1 MINLSLILSKI
12 YNMKLLIIN
21 GPNLNLIGRR
31 EVGVY
36 GKENLDQIINWVSA
50 NIESSKVDLIW
61 FQSNSE
67 GDIIDKLHWAID
79 NQIVGVI
86 INPGAYTHYSYAI
99 RDAISS
105 IEIPTIEVHLSNIDE
120 RENFRKKSVIKDVC
134 KKQIKG
140 KGKKGYLEA
149 IKILCKSTP

>member
-1 MINLSLILSKI
+1 
-12 YNMKLLIIN
+12 MKLLIIN

-31 EVGVY
+31 EVDVY
-36 GKENLDQIINWVSA
+36 GKENLDQIINWVSE
-50 NIESSKVDLIW
+50 NIKNSKVDLIW

-140 KGKKGYLEA
+140 KGKEGYLEA

>member
-1 MINLSLILSKI
+1 
-12 YNMKLLIIN
+12 MKLLIIN

-36 GKENLDQIINWVSA
+36 GKENLDQIINWVSE
-50 NIESSKVDLIW
+50 NIKNSKVDLIW

-140 KGKKGYLEA
+140 KGKEGYLEA
-149 IKILCKSTP
+149 IKVLCKSTP

>member
-1 MINLSLILSKI
+1 
-12 YNMKLLIIN
+12 MKLLIIN

-140 KGKKGYLEA
+140 KGKNGYLEA
-149 IKILCKSTP
+149 IKILCKR

>member
-1 MINLSLILSKI
+1 
-12 YNMKLLIIN
+12 MKLLIIN

-31 EVGVY
+31 EVDVY
-36 GKENLDQIINWVSA
+36 GKENLDQIINWVSE

-79 NQIVGVI
+79 NQVLGVI

-99 RDAISS
+99 RDAIYS

-120 RENFRKKSVIKDVC
+120 RENFRKKSVIRDVC

-140 KGKKGYLEA
+140 KGKEGYLEA
-149 IKILCKSTP
+149 IKVLCKSTP

>member
-1 MINLSLILSKI
+1 
-12 YNMKLLIIN
+12 MKLLIIN

-31 EVGVY
+31 EVDVY
-36 GKENLDQIINWVSA
+36 GKENLEQIINWVSE
-50 NIESSKVDLIW
+50 NIETPKVDLIW

-67 GDIIDKLHWAID
+67 GEIIDKLHWAID
-79 NQIVGVI
+79 NQIAGVI

-120 RENFRKKSVIKDVC
+120 RENFRKKSVIRDVC

-140 KGKKGYLEA
+140 KGKEGYLEA
-149 IKILCKSTP
+149 IKILRKSTP

>member
-1 MINLSLILSKI
+1 
-12 YNMKLLIIN
+12 MKLLIIN

-36 GKENLDQIINWVSA
+36 GKENLDQIIKWVSVS
-50 NIESSKVDLIW
+50 IKSSKVDLIW

-79 NQIVGVI
+79 NQIEGII

-105 IEIPTIEVHLSNIDE
+105 IEIPTIEVHLSNIDN
-120 RENFRKKSVIKDVC
+120 RESFRKVSVIKEVC
-134 KKQIKG
+134 IGQIKG
-140 KGKKGYLEA
+140 KGKNGYLEA
-149 IKILCKSTP
+149 IELICKH

>member
-1 MINLSLILSKI
+1 
-12 YNMKLLIIN
+12 MKLLIIN
-21 GPNLNLIGRR
+21 GPNLNLIGKR

-36 GKENLDQIINWVSA
+36 GKENLDQIIHWVSE

-61 FQSNSE
+61 YQSNSE

-79 NQIVGVI
+79 NQIGGVV

-105 IEIPTIEVHLSNIDE
+105 INIPTVEVHLSNINQ
-120 RENFRKKSVIKDVC
+120 RENFRKVSVIKDVC

-140 KGKKGYLEA
+140 KGKEGYLEA
-149 IKILCKSTP
+149 INLFTKS

>member
-1 MINLSLILSKI
+1 
-12 YNMKLLIIN
+12 MKLLIIN

-31 EVGVY
+31 EVDVY
-36 GKENLDQIINWVSA
+36 GKENLDQIINWVSEKIK
-50 NIESSKVDLIW
+50 NSKVDLIW

-67 GDIIDKLHWAID
+67 GDIIDKLHWTID

-140 KGKKGYLEA
+140 KGKEGYLEA
-149 IKILCKSTP
+149 IKVLCKSTP

>member
-1 MINLSLILSKI
+1 M
-12 YNMKLLIIN
+12 
-21 GPNLNLIGRR
+21 
-31 EVGVY
+31 V
-36 GKENLDQIINWVSA
+36 
-50 NIESSKVDLIW
+50 

-67 GDIIDKLHWAID
+67 GGILDKLHWALD
-79 NQIVGVI
+79 NKIEGGI

-105 IEIPTIEVHLSNIDE
+105 IQIPTIEVHLSNIDK

-140 KGKKGYLEA
+140 KGKEGYLEA
-149 IKILCKSTP
+149 IKVLCKSTP

>member
-1 MINLSLILSKI
+1 
-12 YNMKLLIIN
+12 MKLLIIN

-31 EVGVY
+31 EVDVY
-36 GKENLDQIINWVSA
+36 GKENLDQIIHWVSE
-50 NIESSKVDLIW
+50 NIESLEVDLIW

-67 GDIIDKLHWAID
+67 GKIIDKLHWAID
-79 NQIVGVI
+79 NQIGGIV

-105 IEIPTIEVHLSNIDE
+105 INIPTVEVHLSNINQ
-120 RENFRKKSVIKDVC
+120 RENFRKVSVIKDVC

-140 KGKKGYLEA
+140 KGKEGYLEA
-149 IKILCKSTP
+149 INLFTKS

>member
-1 MINLSLILSKI
+1 
-12 YNMKLLIIN
+12 MKLLIIN

-105 IEIPTIEVHLSNIDE
+105 IQIPTIEVHLSNIDK

-140 KGKKGYLEA
+140 KGKEGYLVA

>member
-1 MINLSLILSKI
+1 
-12 YNMKLLIIN
+12 MKLLIIN

-31 EVGVY
+31 EVDVY
-36 GKENLDQIINWVSA
+36 GKENLDQIINWVSE

-79 NQIVGVI
+79 NQIAGVI

-120 RENFRKKSVIKDVC
+120 RENFRKKSVIRDVC

-140 KGKKGYLEA
+140 KGKEGYLEA
-149 IKILCKSTP
+149 IKILRKSTP

>member
-1 MINLSLILSKI
+1 
-12 YNMKLLIIN
+12 MKLLIIN

-31 EVGVY
+31 EVDVY
-36 GKENLDQIINWVSA
+36 GKENLDQIINWVSE

-105 IEIPTIEVHLSNIDE
+105 IEIPTIEVHLSNIDQ
-120 RENFRKKSVIKDVC
+120 RENFRKISVIKDVC
-134 KKQIKG
+134 LKQIKG
-140 KGKKGYLEA
+140 KGKEGYLAA
-149 IKILCKSTP
+149 IDLFIKGSTI

>member
-1 MINLSLILSKI
+1 
-12 YNMKLLIIN
+12 MKLLIIN

-31 EVGVY
+31 EVDVY
-36 GKENLDQIINWVSA
+36 GKENLDQIINWVSE
-50 NIESSKVDLIW
+50 NIKNSKVDLIW

-79 NQIVGVI
+79 NQIVGII

-105 IEIPTIEVHLSNIDE
+105 IQIPTIEVHLSNIDK

-134 KKQIKG
+134 RKQIKG
-140 KGKKGYLEA
+140 KGKEGYLEA
-149 IKILCKSTP
+149 IKVLCKSTP

>member
-1 MINLSLILSKI
+1 
-12 YNMKLLIIN
+12 MKLLIIN

-31 EVGVY
+31 EVDVY
-36 GKENLDQIINWVSA
+36 GKENLDQIINWVSE

-67 GDIIDKLHWAID
+67 GDIIDKLHWALD
-79 NQIVGVI
+79 NQIVGVV

-105 IEIPTIEVHLSNIDE
+105 IEIPTIEVHLSNIAD
-120 RENFRKKSVIKDVC
+120 REYFRKISVIEDVC
-134 KKQIKG
+134 IKQIKG

-149 IKILCKSTP
+149 INLFIKK

>member
-1 MINLSLILSKI
+1 
-12 YNMKLLIIN
+12 MKLLIIN

-31 EVGVY
+31 EVDVY
-36 GKENLDQIINWVSA
+36 GKENLDQIINWVSE

-79 NQIVGVI
+79 NQIAGVI

-105 IEIPTIEVHLSNIDE
+105 IEIPTIEVHLSNINE

-140 KGKKGYLEA
+140 KGKEGYLEA
-149 IKILCKSTP
+149 IKVLCKSTP

>member
-1 MINLSLILSKI
+1 
-12 YNMKLLIIN
+12 MKLLIIN

-31 EVGVY
+31 EVDVY
-36 GKENLDQIINWVSA
+36 GKENLEQIINWVSE
-50 NIESSKVDLIW
+50 NIENSKVDLIW

-79 NQIVGVI
+79 NQIVGVV

-140 KGKKGYLEA
+140 KGKEGYLEA
-149 IKILCKSTP
+149 IKILCKGTP

>member
-1 MINLSLILSKI
+1 
-12 YNMKLLIIN
+12 MKLLIIN

-31 EVGVY
+31 EVDVY
-36 GKENLDQIINWVSA
+36 GKENLEQIINWVSE
-50 NIESSKVDLIW
+50 NIETSKVDLIW

-67 GDIIDKLHWAID
+67 GELIDKLHWAID
-79 NQIVGVI
+79 NQIAGVI

-140 KGKKGYLEA
+140 KGKEGYLEA
-149 IKILCKSTP
+149 VKILCKGTP

>member
-1 MINLSLILSKI
+1 
-12 YNMKLLIIN
+12 MKLLIIN

-31 EVGVY
+31 EVDVY
-36 GKENLDQIINWVSA
+36 GKENLDQIINWVSEKIK
-50 NIESSKVDLIW
+50 NSKVDLIW

-140 KGKKGYLEA
+140 KGKEGYLEA
-149 IKILCKSTP
+149 IKILCKGTP

>member
-1 MINLSLILSKI
+1 
-12 YNMKLLIIN
+12 MKLLIIN

-36 GKENLDQIINWVSA
+36 GKENLDQIINWVSE

-67 GDIIDKLHWAID
+67 GYIIDKLHWAID
-79 NQIVGVI
+79 NQILGVI

-140 KGKKGYLEA
+140 KGKEGYLEA

>member
-1 MINLSLILSKI
+1 
-12 YNMKLLIIN
+12 MKLLIIN

-31 EVGVY
+31 EVDVY
-36 GKENLDQIINWVSA
+36 GKENLDQIINWVSE
-50 NIESSKVDLIW
+50 NIKNSKVDLIW

-140 KGKKGYLEA
+140 KGKEGYLEA
-149 IKILCKSTP
+149 IKILCKGTP

>member
-1 MINLSLILSKI
+1 
-12 YNMKLLIIN
+12 MKLLIIN

-31 EVGVY
+31 EVDVY
-36 GKENLDQIINWVSA
+36 GKENLDQIINWVSE

-79 NQIVGVI
+79 NQIAGVI
-86 INPGAYTHYSYAI
+86 INPGAYAHYSYAI

-120 RENFRKKSVIKDVC
+120 RENFRKISVIEDVC
-134 KKQIKG
+134 KRQIKG
-140 KGKKGYLEA
+140 KGKEGYLEA
-149 IKILCKSTP
+149 IKVLCKSTP

>member
-1 MINLSLILSKI
+1 
-12 YNMKLLIIN
+12 MKLLIIN
-21 GPNLNLIGRR
+21 GPNLNLIGKR
-31 EVGVY
+31 EVSVY
-36 GKENLDQIINWVSA
+36 GKESLDQIINWVSE
-50 NIESSKVDLIW
+50 NIKNSIVDLIW

-140 KGKKGYLEA
+140 KGKEGYLEA
-149 IKILCKSTP
+149 IKILCKGTP

>member
-1 MINLSLILSKI
+1 MYK
-12 YNMKLLIIN
+12 
-21 GPNLNLIGRR
+21 RQ
-31 EVGVY
+31 
-36 GKENLDQIINWVSA
+36 ENLDQIINWVSA

-140 KGKKGYLEA
+140 KGKEGYLEA
-149 IKILCKSTP
+149 IKVLCKSTP

>member
-1 MINLSLILSKI
+1 
-12 YNMKLLIIN
+12 MKLLIIN

-31 EVGVY
+31 EVDVY
-36 GKENLDQIINWVSA
+36 GKENLDQIINWVSE
-50 NIESSKVDLIW
+50 NIETSKVDLIW

-67 GDIIDKLHWAID
+67 GEIIDKLHWAID

-105 IEIPTIEVHLSNIDE
+105 IEIPTIEVHLSNINK
-120 RENFRKKSVIKDVC
+120 RENFRKISVIEDVC
-134 KKQIKG
+134 IK
-140 KGKKGYLEA
+140 
-149 IKILCKSTP
+149 TN

>member
-1 MINLSLILSKI
+1 
-12 YNMKLLIIN
+12 MKLLIIN

-31 EVGVY
+31 EVDVY
-36 GKENLDQIINWVSA
+36 GKENLDQIINWVSD
-50 NIESSKVDLIW
+50 NIRGPNMDLIW

-67 GDIIDKLHWAID
+67 GDIIDKLHWAMD
-79 NQIVGVI
+79 NKIEGVI

-120 RENFRKKSVIKDVC
+120 RENFRKISVVKDVC

-140 KGKKGYLEA
+140 KGKEGYLEA
-149 IKILCKSTP
+149 IKILCKR

>member
-1 MINLSLILSKI
+1 
-12 YNMKLLIIN
+12 MKLLIIN

-31 EVGVY
+31 EVDVY
-36 GKENLDQIINWVSA
+36 GKESLDQIINWVSE

-140 KGKKGYLEA
+140 KGKEGYLEA